1 MTPRTGFTLI
11 EVMVVVVLIGLLAGA
26 AAVSLTGDLDRATH
40 EDVIGRLTYADAQAR
55 MAGRRLGP
63 ATLRIDLDQQA
74 IWLVTPD
81 DQSAQPRPGHV
92 MRLGEGYTIRE
103 VMWIDPEP
111 MAAKTT
117 RPRRRVSR
125 QAGRVEIAFSSEG
138 LSRTYALRLEGPATD
153 EPGGAAGDS
162 ARRSTWLLFAGMTG
176 QVMSTDEPEPI
187 DKLLAE
193 LARTRP
199 DAD

>member
-1 MTPRTGFTLI
+1 MRRRAFTLI
-11 EVMVVVVLIGLLAGA
+11 EVMVVVVLIGLIAGA
-26 AAVSLTGDLDRATH
+26 AAVSMTGDLDRATR

-81 DQSAQPRPGHV
+81 DQSDQPRPGHV

-103 VMWIDPEP
+103 VLWIDPEL

-117 RPRRRVSR
+117 RPRRRVLR
-125 QAGRVEIAFSSEG
+125 ETGRVEIAFSSEG
-138 LSRTYALRLEGPATD
+138 LSRTYALRLEGPAID
-153 EPGGAAGDS
+153 EPDEAARDGQ
-162 ARRSTWLLFAGMTG
+162 RRSTWLLFAGMTG
-176 QVMSTDEPEPI
+176 EVIIHDEPEPI
-187 DKLLAE
+187 DNLLDE